1 MIKVLVV
8 DDEPQLLRALR
19 INLTARKY
27 DVVTA
32 IDGTSALA
40 IAARTTPDLVV
51 LDLGL
56 PDLDGAEVIRG
67 LRGWTEVPIVV
78 LSGRADASDKVEAL
92 DAGADD
98 YLTKPFSMEELL
110 ARLRVARRHADR
122 NAPKAAVQR
131 VGDFEVDVASH
142 TVRRAVDAVVGPGV
156 SADSADSAAA
166 GAPGAPAASSGTA
179 ASVAALPSDQPA
191 SVGGPDALGDS
202 GTSCEPPASVHLTPT
217 EWGIVEVLL
226 RNAGRL
232 VSAKQLLTE
241 VWGHGYENDT
251 ALLRFHFAKLRRKL
265 EREPSH
271 PVHLLTEPG
280 MGYRFQP

>member
-1 MIKVLVV
+1 MMIKVLVV

-27 DVVTA
+27 EVVTA
-32 IDGTSALA
+32 VDGTSALA
-40 IAARTTPDLVV
+40 IAARTLPDLVV

-56 PDLDGAEVIRG
+56 PDLDGAEVIKG

-122 NAPKAAVQR
+122 NAPRTAVQR
-131 VGDFEVDVASH
+131 IGDFDVDVASH
-142 TVRRAVDAVVGPGV
+142 TVTRVPE
-156 SADSADSAAA
+156 
-166 GAPGAPAASSGTA
+166 APAT
-179 ASVAALPSDQPA
+179 V
-191 SVGGPDALGDS
+191 
-202 GTSCEPPASVHLTPT
+202 PPTVHLTPT

-226 RNAGRL
+226 KNAGRL
-232 VSAKQLLTE
+232 VSARQLLTD

-251 ALLRFHFAKLRRKL
+251 PLLRFHFTKLRRKL

-271 PVHLLTEPG
+271 PAHLLTEPG

>member
-1 MIKVLVV
+1 MMIKVLVV

-40 IAARTTPDLVV
+40 IAARTLPDLVV

-56 PDLDGAEVIRG
+56 PDLDGAEVIKG

-122 NAPKAAVQR
+122 NAPKTAVQR
-131 VGDFEVDVASH
+131 IGDFDVDVASH
-142 TVRRAVDAVVGPGV
+142 TVTRVPE
-156 SADSADSAAA
+156 AAE
-166 GAPGAPAASSGTA
+166 T
-179 ASVAALPSDQPA
+179 V
-191 SVGGPDALGDS
+191 
-202 GTSCEPPASVHLTPT
+202 PPTVHLTPT

-226 RNAGRL
+226 KNAGRL
-232 VSAKQLLTE
+232 VSARQLLTE

-251 ALLRFHFAKLRRKL
+251 PLLRFHFTKLRRKL

-271 PVHLLTEPG
+271 PAHLLTEPG

>member
-1 MIKVLVV
+1 MMIKVLVV

-40 IAARTTPDLVV
+40 MAARTTPDLVV

-122 NAPKAAVQR
+122 NAPRTAVQR
-131 VGDFEVDVASH
+131 IGDFDVDVASH
-142 TVRRAVDAVVGPGV
+142 TVTRVPE
-156 SADSADSAAA
+156 AAE
-166 GAPGAPAASSGTA
+166 T
-179 ASVAALPSDQPA
+179 V
-191 SVGGPDALGDS
+191 
-202 GTSCEPPASVHLTPT
+202 PPTVHLTPT

-226 RNAGRL
+226 KNAGRL
-232 VSAKQLLTE
+232 VSARQLLTE

-251 ALLRFHFAKLRRKL
+251 PLLRFHFTKLRRKL

-271 PVHLLTEPG
+271 PAHLLTEPG

>member
-40 IAARTTPDLVV
+40 IAARTLPDLVV

-56 PDLDGAEVIRG
+56 PDLDGAEVIKG

-122 NAPKAAVQR
+122 NAPRTAVQR
-131 VGDFEVDVASH
+131 IGDFDVDVASH
-142 TVRRAVDAVVGPGV
+142 TVTRVPE
-156 SADSADSAAA
+156 AAE
-166 GAPGAPAASSGTA
+166 T
-179 ASVAALPSDQPA
+179 V
-191 SVGGPDALGDS
+191 
-202 GTSCEPPASVHLTPT
+202 PPTVHLTPT

-226 RNAGRL
+226 KNAGRL
-232 VSAKQLLTE
+232 VSARQLLTE

-251 ALLRFHFAKLRRKL
+251 PLLRFHFTKLRRKL

-271 PVHLLTEPG
+271 PAHLLTEPG

>member
-27 DVVTA
+27 EVVTA

-40 IAARTTPDLVV
+40 LAARTLPDLVV

-56 PDLDGAEVIRG
+56 PDLDGAEVIKG

-122 NAPKAAVQR
+122 NAPRTAVQR
-131 VGDFEVDVASH
+131 IGDFDVDVASH
-142 TVRRAVDAVVGPGV
+142 TVIRAPE
-156 SADSADSAAA
+156 
-166 GAPGAPAASSGTA
+166 APET
-179 ASVAALPSDQPA
+179 V
-191 SVGGPDALGDS
+191 
-202 GTSCEPPASVHLTPT
+202 PPTVHLTPT

-226 RNAGRL
+226 KNAGRL
-232 VSAKQLLTE
+232 VSARQLLTE

-251 ALLRFHFAKLRRKL
+251 PLLRFHFTKLRRKL

-271 PVHLLTEPG
+271 PAHLLTEPG

>member
-1 MIKVLVV
+1 MMIKVLVV

-27 DVVTA
+27 EVVTA
-32 IDGTSALA
+32 VDGTSALA
-40 IAARTTPDLVV
+40 IAARTLPDLVV

-56 PDLDGAEVIRG
+56 PDLDGAEVIKG

-122 NAPKAAVQR
+122 NAPKTAVQR
-131 VGDFEVDVASH
+131 IGDFDVDVASH
-142 TVRRAVDAVVGPGV
+142 TVTRVD
-156 SADSADSAAA
+156 D
-166 GAPGAPAASSGTA
+166 APETAPAT
-179 ASVAALPSDQPA
+179 
-191 SVGGPDALGDS
+191 
-202 GTSCEPPASVHLTPT
+202 VHLTPT

-226 RNAGRL
+226 KNAGRL
-232 VSAKQLLTE
+232 VTARQLLTE

-251 ALLRFHFAKLRRKL
+251 PLLRFHFTKLRRKL
-265 EREPSH
+265 EREPSR
-271 PVHLLTEPG
+271 PAHLLTEPG

>member
-1 MIKVLVV
+1 VSTVLVV
-8 DDEPQLLRALR
+8 DDDPALVRALTINLRAR
-19 INLTARKY
+19 GYEVHAAATGA
-27 DVVTA
+27 A
-32 IDGTSALA
+32 ALQL
-40 IAARTTPDLVV
+40 AAAHPPDAVV

-67 LRGWTEVPIVV
+67 LRGWSEVPIVV

-131 VGDFEVDVASH
+131 IGDYEVDVASH
-142 TVRRAVDAVVGPGV
+142 TVTRAPE
-156 SADSADSAAA
+156 
-166 GAPGAPAASSGTA
+166 APLTAPAG
-179 ASVAALPSDQPA
+179 
-191 SVGGPDALGDS
+191 
-202 GTSCEPPASVHLTPT
+202 VHLTPT

-226 RNAGRL
+226 KNAGRL
-232 VSAKQLLTE
+232 VTAKQLLAE

-251 ALLRFHFAKLRRKL
+251 PLLRFHFTKLRRKL
-265 EREPSH
+265 EREPSR
-271 PVHLLTEPG
+271 PAHLLTEPG

>member
-27 DVVTA
+27 EVVTA

-40 IAARTTPDLVV
+40 IAARTLPDLVV

-56 PDLDGAEVIRG
+56 PDLDGAEVIKG

-122 NAPKAAVQR
+122 NTPKTAVQR
-131 VGDFEVDVASH
+131 VGDFDVDVASH
-142 TVRRAVDAVVGPGV
+142 TITRVPE
-156 SADSADSAAA
+156 
-166 GAPGAPAASSGTA
+166 APET
-179 ASVAALPSDQPA
+179 V
-191 SVGGPDALGDS
+191 
-202 GTSCEPPASVHLTPT
+202 PPTVHLTPT

-226 RNAGRL
+226 KNTGRL
-232 VSAKQLLTE
+232 VSARQLLTE

-251 ALLRFHFAKLRRKL
+251 PLLRFHFTKLRRKL
-265 EREPSH
+265 EREPSR
-271 PVHLLTEPG
+271 PAHLLTEPG

>member
-1 MIKVLVV
+1 MMIKVLVV

-27 DVVTA
+27 EVVTA
-32 IDGTSALA
+32 VDGTSALA
-40 IAARTTPDLVV
+40 IAARTLPDLVV

-56 PDLDGAEVIRG
+56 PDLDGAEVIKG

-122 NAPKAAVQR
+122 NAPKTAVQR
-131 VGDFEVDVASH
+131 VGDFDVDVASH
-142 TVRRAVDAVVGPGV
+142 TITRVPE
-156 SADSADSAAA
+156 
-166 GAPGAPAASSGTA
+166 APET
-179 ASVAALPSDQPA
+179 V
-191 SVGGPDALGDS
+191 
-202 GTSCEPPASVHLTPT
+202 PPTVHLTPT

-226 RNAGRL
+226 KNAGRL
-232 VSAKQLLTE
+232 VSARQLLTE

-251 ALLRFHFAKLRRKL
+251 PLLRFHFTKLRRKL
-265 EREPSH
+265 EREPSR
-271 PVHLLTEPG
+271 PAHLLTEPG

>member
-1 MIKVLVV
+1 MMIKVLVV

-27 DVVTA
+27 EVVTA
-32 IDGTSALA
+32 VDGTSALA
-40 IAARTTPDLVV
+40 IAARTLPDLVV

-56 PDLDGAEVIRG
+56 PDLDGAEVIKG

-122 NAPKAAVQR
+122 NAPKTAVQR
-131 VGDFEVDVASH
+131 IGDFDVDVASH
-142 TVRRAVDAVVGPGV
+142 TVTRVPE
-156 SADSADSAAA
+156 
-166 GAPGAPAASSGTA
+166 APET
-179 ASVAALPSDQPA
+179 V
-191 SVGGPDALGDS
+191 
-202 GTSCEPPASVHLTPT
+202 PPTVHLTPT

-226 RNAGRL
+226 KNAGRL
-232 VSAKQLLTE
+232 VSARQLLTE

-251 ALLRFHFAKLRRKL
+251 PLLRFHFTKLRRKL

-271 PVHLLTEPG
+271 PAHLLTEPG

>member
-1 MIKVLVV
+1 MLKVLVV

-19 INLTARKY
+19 INLTARRY
-27 DVVTA
+27 EVVTA
-32 IDGTSALA
+32 VDGTSALA
-40 IAARTTPDLVV
+40 IAARTMPDLVV

-78 LSGRADASDKVEAL
+78 LSGRTDSADKVDAL

-98 YLTKPFSMEELL
+98 YLTKPFSMDELL
-110 ARLRVARRHADR
+110 ARLRVARKHADR
-122 NAPKAAVQR
+122 NAPRPAMHR
-131 VGDFEVDVASH
+131 IGDFEVDVASH
-142 TVRRAVDAVVGPGV
+142 TVTRADRPE
-156 SADSADSAAA
+156 
-166 GAPGAPAASSGTA
+166 GAPTE
-179 ASVAALPSDQPA
+179 
-191 SVGGPDALGDS
+191 
-202 GTSCEPPASVHLTPT
+202 TVHLTPT

-232 VSAKQLLTE
+232 VAAKQILTE
-241 VWGHGYENDT
+241 VWGQGYESDT
-251 ALLRFHFAKLRRKL
+251 ALLRFHFTKLRRKL

-280 MGYRFQP
+280 MGYRFQA